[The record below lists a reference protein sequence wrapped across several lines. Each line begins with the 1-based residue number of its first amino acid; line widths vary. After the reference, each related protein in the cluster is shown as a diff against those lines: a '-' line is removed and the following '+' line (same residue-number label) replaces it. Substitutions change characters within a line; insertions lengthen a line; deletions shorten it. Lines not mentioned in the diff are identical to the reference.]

1 MIIKIHSNLFFRYFE
16 SSPSSV
22 AASEPLQCNKDQNHS
37 LKDVSNVIESQ
48 AKHFDKT
55 PVEKLSDTNIASE
68 IFKEDMD
75 NIIIKTNGKENIC
88 NIRSKHENTFN
99 WKPSL
104 EDLFGFNSSKA
115 LSSSPAVKKE
125 FVNPLKNEINS
136 DKPIHCAEE
145 VPEMELKNT
154 TVRKNPFAK
163 TKIVEHSLSLAS
175 QNSLSSS
182 DILTPDSGY
191 SEVSNCSVFDRLL
204 ILFQILLVKIWIY
217 L

>member
-1 MIIKIHSNLFFRYFE
+1 MTIKIHSNLFYRYFE

-48 AKHFDKT
+48 AKHLDKT

-68 IFKEDMD
+68 IFKEDVD
-75 NIIIKTNGKENIC
+75 NIIIKTNGKENSC

-136 DKPIHCAEE
+136 EKPIHCAEE
-145 VPEMELKNT
+145 VLELELKNT

-163 TKIVEHSLSLAS
+163 TKIVVEHSLSLAS
-175 QNSLSSS
+175 QNSLSSY
-182 DILTPDSGY
+182 DILTPDSGF
-191 SEVSNCSVFDRLL
+191 SEVSSCSVFDRLL
-204 ILFQILLVKIWIY
+204 YCFRY
-217 L
+217 C